1 MIVGKMACHFYLLY
15 SVCIYIDIQIIKI
28 KKFLKKSVYML
39 RYMVRIPQLHNHDNN

>member
-28 KKFLKKSVYML
+28 KFFLKKKCVYAKI
-39 RYMVRIPQLHNHDNN
+39 YGTNPTIT